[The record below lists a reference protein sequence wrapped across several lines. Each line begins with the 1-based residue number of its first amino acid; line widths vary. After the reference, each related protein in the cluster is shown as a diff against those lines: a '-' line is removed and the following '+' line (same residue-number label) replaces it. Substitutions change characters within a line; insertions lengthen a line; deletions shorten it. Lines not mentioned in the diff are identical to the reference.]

1 MSKYYELAQSY
12 RGTKEWP
19 GKHRDN
25 PVVMQFYRDVDHHEV
40 QHDET
45 AWCAAFVG
53 AMLERCDIKSTRNLT
68 ARSYLNWGKKISK
81 PKIGDIVVFWRES
94 PSSWKGHVGFFAGYT
109 SGGKVLTLGGNQ
121 NNKVSVKAYS
131 ANSVLG
137 FRRVKVIKEPFKPMP
152 PQGVEVADEQT
163 NKTPPA
169 QSIKESW
176 TLKGGIGALASLLVA
191 ISQLN
196 PIAQASI
203 LLAVAFIGLMMW
215 RRIDAAIQGKIG

>member
-1 MSKYYELAQSY
+1 MSRYYELAQSF
-12 RGTKEWP
+12 RGTKEWA

-25 PVVMQFYRDVDHHEV
+25 PVVMQFYRDVDHDEI

-53 AMLERCDIKSTRNLT
+53 AMLERCDIKSTRALN
-68 ARSYLNWGKKISK
+68 ARSYLKWGKKVTK
-81 PKIGDIVVFWRES
+81 PKVGDIVVFWRES
-94 PSSWKGHVGFFAGYT
+94 PRSWKGHVGFFAGYT
-109 SGGKVLTLGGNQ
+109 SSGKVLTLGGNQ

-131 ANSVLG
+131 ASSVLG

-152 PQGVEVADEQT
+152 SQEVAVEET
-163 NKTPPA
+163 SKNPVTE
-169 QSIKESW
+169 SIKESW